1 MNQDLNNLNKTRD
14 EFHDDWL
21 TDNLKLIQIEPP
33 QDFTQKVVK
42 QIEVEP
48 NPLSN
53 SPLFWI
59 LVIVP
64 FVLLV
69 WLVLYAL
76 NLANTTYQFRLDF
89 LPNISN
95 IISLLVL
102 SKYALMIVAG
112 GLFFIGLDHF
122 LSKHILNRESFINF
136 LLI

>member
-1 MNQDLNNLNKTRD
+1 MDQDLNDLDEMRD
-14 EFHDDWL
+14 EFYDDWL
-21 TDNLKLIQIEPP
+21 ADNLKLIQIEPP
-33 QDFTQKVVK
+33 QDFTQKILK
-42 QIEVEP
+42 KIEVEP

-76 NLANTTYQFRLDF
+76 NFANTTYQFRLDF

-102 SKYALMIVAG
+102 SKYALLIVAG

-122 LSKHILNRESFINF
+122 LSKHILKRESFINF
-136 LLI
+136 LLV